1 MRRSFCTCPDPCCHG
16 TVRADHLL
24 HPNLCVPC
32 SGTDENTAGSFRVS
46 LAVHRPDLSFI
57 KKQAVVINTAGGGG
71 MRSTVREIKDS
82 TDYWGIARTHILSQK
97 VWDHDWTDL
106 PASFR
111 RSAERKVVRT
121 ARNVR
126 RRAEHLTPSFKV
138 RCLFICYQ
146 FLHKKQKMSAIDD
159 AYWLEKGYVTG
170 KPWK

>member
-1 MRRSFCTCPDPCCHG
+1 MRRSFCTCPDSCCYG
-16 TVRADHLL
+16 TVRVDHLL
-24 HPNLCVPC
+24 HPNVCVPC
-32 SGTDENTAGSFRVS
+32 SGTDENIAGSFRVS
-46 LAVHRPDLSFI
+46 LHRPNVSFI
-57 KKQAVVINTAGGGG
+57 KKQTVVINTAGGGG

-159 AYWLEKGYVTG
+159 AYWREKGYVTG

>member
-46 LAVHRPDLSFI
+46 LADPPSGSVVH
-57 KKQAVVINTAGGGG
+57 KEVINTAGGGG

-138 RCLFICYQ
+138 RCLFTFYQ

>member
-1 MRRSFCTCPDPCCHG
+1 MRRSFCTCHDSCCYG

-24 HPNLCVPC
+24 HPNVCVPC

-46 LAVHRPDLSFI
+46 LADPPSGSVVHKEAGRRDQYSRRWRHEIHRPGNQRQYRLL
-57 KKQAVVINTAGGGG
+57 
-71 MRSTVREIKDS
+71 
-82 TDYWGIARTHILSQK
+82 GIARTHILSQK

-138 RCLFICYQ
+138 RCLFTCYQ

>member
-1 MRRSFCTCPDPCCHG
+1 MRRNLQNTICFVLNSMKI
-16 TVRADHLL
+16 RIYLILL
-24 HPNLCVPC
+24 I
-32 SGTDENTAGSFRVS
+32 
-46 LAVHRPDLSFI
+46 HRPDLSFI

-138 RCLFICYQ
+138 RCLFIFYQ

>member
-1 MRRSFCTCPDPCCHG
+1 M
-16 TVRADHLL
+16 
-24 HPNLCVPC
+24 
-32 SGTDENTAGSFRVS
+32 
-46 LAVHRPDLSFI
+46 
-57 KKQAVVINTAGGGG
+57 INTAGGGG

-138 RCLFICYQ
+138 RCLFTFYQ